1 MSEEKIYQP
10 GWEKAKEET
19 AKKHRHHHHSSRSL
33 QRDRGVAG
41 ALRMKD
47 RQAYL
52 GLMIVIGAVVLYA
65 IYCLASMV
73 LTELREMPKD
83 DPATEM
89 AVDELRIHKA
99 EEQDAILLGD
109 SLAQRYN
116 VDSLKRQVQI
126 ETRPVY
132 RPPRKE
138 NEWYITQREW
148 KAIWKNYRIWKRM
161 NEKEKQEKEQEKR

>member
-1 MSEEKIYQP
+1 
-10 GWEKAKEET
+10 
-19 AKKHRHHHHSSRSL
+19 
-33 QRDRGVAG
+33 
-41 ALRMKD
+41 
-47 RQAYL
+47 
-52 GLMIVIGAVVLYA
+52 MIVIGAVALYA

-73 LTELREMPKD
+73 MTELREMPKD